1 VANEFDLYKLL
12 VEEVREARKARR
24 DLSNMFMTMNLGGIG
39 ALSFLADPTNPQFQP
54 LLGWA
59 AFALIMVCWIWRTSN
74 RYYTLMLAAKYNVL
88 YELEDAAI
96 PQRPI
101 QREYEIMRP
110 NRAMRQFSLERA
122 LPTLF
127 ILGYV
132 AFIIYANQAAAMAL
146 FERAMAFIAAA
157 KH

>member
-1 VANEFDLYKLL
+1 MAQEFDLYKLL

-24 DLSNMFMTMNLGGIG
+24 DLSNVFTTLNLGGVG
-39 ALSFLADPTNPQFQP
+39 ALSFLADPKNPQFQP

-59 AFALIMVCWIWRTSN
+59 AFALIIVCWIWRTSN
-74 RYYTLMLAAKYNVL
+74 RYYTLMLAAKYKVL
-88 YELEDAAI
+88 YELEEAAI

-122 LPTLF
+122 LPTFF
-127 ILGYV
+127 ILGYLV
-132 AFIIYANQAAAMAL
+132 FIIYTNQAAAMTL
-146 FERAMAFIAAA
+146 FERAMAYFPTA